1 MASLVQ
7 TSLSK
12 ALRSPKGQMINVSG
26 VVTDV
31 PWPPKQ
37 TSSGEWMLT
46 FTITDLDLME
56 AKTRHNGIKVRI
68 FQKSQLDLPRI
79 KSAGDVVLLRQVKS
93 VTFSN
98 DPVLVGV
105 KGKTG
110 YAVFLGSDIPTSA
123 DPTARA
129 RAGTLNSACYS
140 PDSKWVPSATE
151 QLDVIMLKGKI
162 PLNCDSG
169 RNERA
174 KTSKPSTQVESSNN
188 PLPLPKPPL
197 VRDKF
202 GLIKEVACNE
212 FYDIF
217 VDVIK
222 IFPGQFD
229 MCEVY
234 VTDYTA
240 NSLLFNYPSPDE
252 EDDGMGGRDGD
263 TYGYIGLMPTS
274 KRDWPGPYGSMT
286 LKIEVREPHASFIR
300 NKVKEGDV
308 VLLQNV
314 RIKMSGQNKME
325 GNMWTDY
332 SFPNKVCVVNQL
344 NEDDI
349 RVEELRQRKHT
360 YWADRKQ
367 RDNKKRGAS
376 KELSKL
382 KKKKKLKLKAKA
394 TSKQKAE
401 LQENVSHHNKHIRC
415 RTDVEESSLTN
426 IISADRSVMPFSDR
440 ERRALV
446 RVVDFFPPT
455 LEEFSGA
462 VDVPQENED
471 DPLDD
476 DYATQRW
483 EWAFSLLVE
492 RANLFKDP
500 AHQPEQVWLQVDHE
514 AAEFLLDLN
523 ATNLTSDQQ
532 RLAQLREKLSILW
545 GNLDERKS
553 AAHQEGVSY
562 PSDADPAG
570 ETKSISSDARLS
582 NLPFEC
588 CIREACLSLN
598 EDVPSEYTSVYNIF
612 GTTIK

>member
-1 MASLVQ
+1 MHE
-7 TSLSK
+7 K
-12 ALRSPKGQMINVSG
+12 ATLHNTNVS
-26 VVTDV
+26 V
-31 PWPPKQ
+31 Q
-37 TSSGEWMLT
+37 
-46 FTITDLDLME
+46 
-56 AKTRHNGIKVRI
+56 
-68 FQKSQLDLPRI
+68 
-79 KSAGDVVLLRQVKS
+79 S
-93 VTFSN
+93 VTFSG

-105 KGKTG
+105 KRKTA
-110 YAVFLGSDIPTSA
+110 YAVFLGNDIPTSA
-123 DPTARA
+123 DSKA
-129 RAGTLNSACYS
+129 RAGTGLVNSACYAPYS
-140 PDSKWVPSATE
+140 EWVPSAAE
-151 QLDVIMLKGKI
+151 QLDVIMLKKQFHLD
-162 PLNCDSG
+162 LNSG
-169 RNERA
+169 RNVRVKA
-174 KTSKPSTQVESSNN
+174 SKPLMQVESPNN
-188 PLPLPKPPL
+188 PLHPPKPPFA
-197 VRDKF
+197 RDRF
-202 GLIKEVACNE
+202 GLIKDVACNS

-222 IFPGQFD
+222 IFPGQYD

-240 NSLLFNYPSPDE
+240 NPLLFNYPSPDE

-263 TYGYIGLMPTS
+263 TYGYMGLMPTS

-286 LKIEVREPHASFIR
+286 LKVEVKDPHASFIR

-344 NEDDI
+344 DEDDI
-349 RVEELRQRKHT
+349 RVEGVRQRKHA

-367 RDNKKRGAS
+367 RENKKRGAS
-376 KELSKL
+376 KELPKSKKQ
-382 KKKKKLKLKAKA
+382 KKKMKLKAKA
-394 TSKQKAE
+394 TSEQKAE
-401 LQENVSHHNKHIRC
+401 LQENASRHNKHIRC
-415 RTDVEESSLTN
+415 RTGVEESSLAE
-426 IISADRSVMPFSDR
+426 IIGADRSVMPFSDR
-440 ERRALV
+440 DRKALV
-446 RVVDFFPPT
+446 RVVDFFPST
-455 LEEFSGA
+455 LEEFSSA
-462 VDVPQENED
+462 VDVPLENEG

-492 RANLFKDP
+492 RANLSKDP
-500 AHQPEQVWLQVDHE
+500 AHRIDQVWLQVNHE
-514 AAEFLLDLN
+514 TAEFLLELD

-532 RLAQLREKLSILW
+532 RLTQLREKLSILW

-562 PSDADPAG
+562 PSDADPTG
-570 ETKSISSDARLS
+570 ETKTISSDAGLS

-588 CIREACLSLN
+588 CIRETCLSLN
-598 EDVPSEYTSVYNIF
+598 EENPSEYTSIYNLF